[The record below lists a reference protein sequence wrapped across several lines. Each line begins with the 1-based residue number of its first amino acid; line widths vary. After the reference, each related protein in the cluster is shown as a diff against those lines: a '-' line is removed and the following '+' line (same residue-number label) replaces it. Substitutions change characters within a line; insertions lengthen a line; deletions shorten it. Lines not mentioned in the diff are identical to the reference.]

1 MIAKKNLP
9 KLAKITGL
17 LSLTLLALA
26 CHSSTDKFSPT
37 GTVDSLTN
45 RYALGFRIVQTVDG
59 YLAEVFNPWQQAHNV
74 TIPYYLTRS
83 NRASKPIKSVEI
95 HIPVKKIVCLSSTH
109 IAFVDA
115 LNETATICGVSGI
128 SNVYN
133 ASIIQRWQHDSLF
146 EVGFENN
153 INYEKIIKAA
163 PDVVF
168 AYGIGSEINGY
179 IDKLQQ
185 LGIPVIL
192 VGEYLEQ
199 HPLART
205 EWLKFFAL
213 FFDKLDEAN
222 QIFAQIDSM
231 YQLWRNRGSQYAI
244 KPKVMMSLPWN
255 GSWFI
260 SGANTY
266 VAQLIADA
274 GGQYLW
280 NDLNNNISL
289 PMDFETVFNR
299 CRNADYW
306 INMGQATSKKDMLN
320 TDKRVAL
327 FKPFQN
333 GNLYNNIA
341 RVRPQ
346 GGNDYWESGTVNP
359 HRILADMVKIL
370 HPQEARHDSLYY
382 YKKIN

>member
-1 MIAKKNLP
+1 MIVNIFFQRIAK
-9 KLAKITGL
+9 LAVL
-17 LSLTLLALA
+17 LTLIFLGLS
-26 CHSSTDKFSPT
+26 CHRSTSKLVYENTTD
-37 GTVDSLTN
+37 TVIN
-45 RYALGFRIVQTVDG
+45 KYARGFRIIQTNNG
-59 YLAEVFNPWQQAHNV
+59 YMAEVFNPWQQAQNI
-74 TIPYYLTRS
+74 TIQYHLIRS
-83 NRASKPIKSVEI
+83 NPAAKPSKNIEI

-115 LNETATICGVSGI
+115 LHETATICGVSGI

-133 ASIIQRWQHDSLF
+133 ASIVQRWQHDSLF
-146 EVGFENN
+146 EAGFENN
-153 INYEKIIKAA
+153 LNYEKIIKAS

-179 IDKLQQ
+179 VDKLQQ

-213 FFDKLDEAN
+213 FFDKLDVAF
-222 QIFAQIDSM
+222 QFFAQIDSA
-231 YQLWRNRGSQYAI
+231 YQSWKNVGSQYAL

-255 GSWFI
+255 GSWYI

-266 VAQLIADA
+266 VSQLITDA

-280 NDLNNNISL
+280 NDLNTNISL
-289 PMDFETVFNR
+289 PMDFETVYNR

-306 INMGQATSKKDMLN
+306 INIGQASNKKDILN
-320 TDKRVAL
+320 TDKRLAL
-327 FKPFQN
+327 FRPFQN

-341 RVRPQ
+341 RMRPQ

-370 HPQEARHDSLYY
+370 HPDDFKHDSLYY